1 MKVTFAMVRDPAAVR
16 ITVVTDE
23 NRAEFRL
30 AVAPDD
36 LGAVIGSK
44 GRTARAL
51 RTLIGAISVKQG
63 QRFALVIEDAN
74 GEDDGTEL

>member
-1 MKVTFAMVRDPAAVR
+1 MVTSAIVRDPSAVR
-16 ITVVTDE
+16 ITVITEE
-23 NRAEFRL
+23 NRSEFRM
-30 AVAPDD
+30 AVAPGD

-63 QRFALVIEDAN
+63 QRFALSIEGAE
-74 GEDDGTEL
+74 GQDDGTEL